1 MKKVLSFTAMMCLL
15 ASCGDDTASS
25 GSGSSSGATPSS
37 ITISG
42 AFNVSKSTNI
52 GINSITEN
60 KVFCMAFNEDAT
72 SGSSEIDDTDGSF
85 AVEGLPANEP
95 IGCFLRDATNT
106 QTLATFEF
114 IDSTNTGMAN
124 TSSKS
129 ASVSGDVSLGDL
141 TYTEGQDIEVP
152 KDRISAKTSAAS
164 SDFSVTDY
172 HDTEWTMSCP
182 NSGDELRNAA
192 CNCFINETG
201 CDKVENS
208 ERLAQIRQRSAASVY
223 FRIIEA
229 TKSGE
234 AVYGLGVWQSKAA
247 FTACG
252 GKDMTSTTASGIE
265 SEGYTLG
272 SDTVIGNFTTTGVGT
287 GDCPADDGSY
297 YDSVEDSMD
306 LYYAL
311 EPLVIEGDSATM
323 WQSEYEEWD
332 GNEDT
337 SDGNECYWASDMV
350 VTFTPKTTTELSGA
364 FSMEEDFECGVDSDS
379 WAFDFSVVFTK
390 N

>member
-1 MKKVLSFTAMMCLL
+1 MRKVLSLTTMMCLF
-15 ASCGDDTASS
+15 ASCGSDSDSA
-25 GSGSSSGATPSS
+25 SSSGGGGSSASS

-42 AFNVSKSTNI
+42 AFNISKSTNI
-52 GINSITEN
+52 GVNGITDN
-60 KVFCMAFNEDAT
+60 KVFCIAFNEDAT
-72 SGSSEIDDTDGSF
+72 SGSSEIDDADGSF

-95 IGCFLRDATNT
+95 IGCFLRDASNT

-114 IDSTNTGMAN
+114 VDSSNSGFGS

-129 ASVSGDVSLGDL
+129 ASVTGSVALGTL
-141 TYTEGQDIEVP
+141 TYTEGEDISVD
-152 KDRISAKTSAAS
+152 KTVLDGKTSAAS

-182 NSGDELRNAA
+182 TSGDELRNAV

-234 AVYGLGVWQSKAA
+234 TVYGLGVWQSKSA

-332 GNEDT
+332 GNEDPA
-337 SDGNECYWASDMV
+337 DGDECYWASDMV

-364 FSMEEDFECGVDSDS
+364 FSIEDAYECGSDS
-379 WAFDFSVVFTK
+379 ESMAFDFSVVFTK